1 MGHPI
6 GTDYTV
12 LTLQLGCEADPQKIS
27 SPKEQGGRRPCRSRF
42 QSVLSPSNY
51 TVLSVKLCY
60 VGVGHVRRLPCRVL
74 KTTGA
79 REQQKWQKWQN
90 DGLLPAAVLLDQ
102 RDADNPNPQHPPL
115 FPLLTLGPWGGSH
128 SGHNPCRKFELR

>member
-60 VGVGHVRRLPCRVL
+60 VGVGHG
-74 KTTGA
+74 KA
-79 REQQKWQKWQN
+79 
-90 DGLLPAAVLLDQ
+90 PAL
-102 RDADNPNPQHPPL
+102 
-115 FPLLTLGPWGGSH
+115 
-128 SGHNPCRKFELR
+128 SGFKNNWSSRTAEMAEMAE